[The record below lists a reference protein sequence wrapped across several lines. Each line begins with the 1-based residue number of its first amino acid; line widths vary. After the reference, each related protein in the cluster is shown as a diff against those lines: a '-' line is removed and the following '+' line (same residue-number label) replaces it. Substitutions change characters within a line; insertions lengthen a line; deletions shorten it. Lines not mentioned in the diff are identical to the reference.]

1 MNAAKPLQPVIEFD
15 KEKLQQPV
23 GEFEQLKERM
33 ELLPI
38 NL

>member
-1 MNAAKPLQPVIEFD
+1 MNGAKLLQPVIEFD

-23 GEFEQLKERM
+23 REFEQLKERM

-38 NL
+38 NH